1 LLELGKVGNLVFP
14 APELN
19 LELRGGDGE
28 VSKDIR
34 WPGPHNIMDADEIEM
49 LGNIKVEDKEE
60 IHSSL
65 QLG

>member
-1 LLELGKVGNLVFP
+1 MFP

-49 LGNIKVEDKEE
+49 LGNIKVENKEE
-60 IHSSL
+60 IHSSM
-65 QLG
+65 QSG